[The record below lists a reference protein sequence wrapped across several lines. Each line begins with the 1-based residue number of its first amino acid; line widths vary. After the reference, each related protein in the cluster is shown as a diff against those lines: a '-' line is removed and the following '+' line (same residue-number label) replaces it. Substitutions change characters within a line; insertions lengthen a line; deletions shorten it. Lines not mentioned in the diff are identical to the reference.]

1 MADETIVTRYIVEG
15 DEALEDSIR
24 LRQITEE
31 VKKELIAAKQEGKS
45 SFADIAAAMKLAVQA
60 GVEYRKEVDA
70 IKASFQEFK
79 KTTIDPKAI
88 SAAQEEMK
96 EQIAEVRKEWRM
108 TVEATRTAI
117 REIVTAEK
125 QAAKEIEQTE
135 KGKAKLRNDAMREYV
150 RITRQGYG
158 VMSQAAKTYG
168 MEIDQIKQKIV
179 AVAKAQGV
187 SFNEAAQS
195 LKGFNVQDINVALGE
210 LNSQVKTTDEGLKIF
225 GRTIKGVGDIAN
237 LVFGTILGVG
247 AIQVLQRVV
256 QWITQSTQGAI
267 EFSQSVF
274 RLEVSTRALRRAGID
289 VTFKSA
295 AKQAEELGKKFGV
308 FTQKELIGGI
318 SNIQLLTRNFGFT
331 EKQMGQVAEASATLA
346 VLLGDDLNEAA
357 RKMALFMSSGYAESM
372 QRAGLAVNR
381 RVVEEK
387 AHALGI
393 RKSYLELTEQERAY
407 AALQVILEQVNPLT
421 EDAVDFQ
428 DTLAGKIR
436 AANAE
441 IQNQQDILGTK
452 LLPFNILWKKAL
464 VALVSVFSDVI
475 SGLERFSISL
485 WKGVIK
491 PIAAA
496 TLVFGRWK
504 EGIIKDMD
512 DIQKAITD
520 AFNIVDEELEKA
532 MIFDKFRLEDL
543 KVFDDKEPLGDTGNA
558 EKQAEQVKQIFMDMV
573 DEIDKA
579 MEDLKSRQDALARDL
594 ARDME
599 RMSRDNTRNI
609 QDIWSKFF
617 RRMEDIQTRYQQRI
631 ADAQSKYERQVEDE
645 QRKFALRREQIQ
657 EKQRERLLKIERDYQ
672 ERLRR
677 LREDFLF
684 SLEDAIRERDA
695 REVLQLVRRFKLE
708 KDRAKRERDNRMK
721 ELKEQGTAE
730 MRELARQQA
739 ERMAQLKRELEERIR
754 SIALAR
760 ARERE
765 DAKLARE
772 RALADEAEDY
782 RIRKEEREIRH
793 KEQMAEAEARYNER
807 LEKLAKALS
816 EEYDITEEMAGKI
829 RDLLMKEYGPGGT
842 AEQMYGYLIG
852 IIQTATAAIA
862 ESIARISQAYRSIP
876 TVKYTGAPGL
886 EGTTTPVVKY
896 TGDTSFQEGGTLVA
910 TKPTMA
916 MFGEVPEVVTF
927 TPINRIGTNE
937 GKVFGGTLPASARRD
952 GKIRL
957 EILLSS
963 GLEANI
969 IDNTL
974 SQAAVIVEKAMGLR

>member
-15 DEALEDSIR
+15 DEALEDSEK

-31 VKKELIAAKQEGKS
+31 VKKELAAARDEGKS
-45 SFADIAAAMKLAVQA
+45 MFSDIATAMKLAVQA
-60 GVEYRKEVDA
+60 GAEYRKEIEA
-70 IKASFQEFK
+70 IKEDFQEFK
-79 KTTIDPKAI
+79 KTTIDPTAI
-88 SAAQEEMK
+88 AAAQERMK

-108 TVEATRTAI
+108 TVEATKIAI
-117 REIVTAEK
+117 NEITTAEK
-125 QAAKEIEQTE
+125 QSVKIIQQIERQKDKT
-135 KGKAKLRNDAMREYV
+135 RRDAMREYV

-168 MEIDQIKQKIV
+168 MEIDKIKQKIV
-179 AVAKAQGV
+179 AMAKAQGV

-195 LKGFNVQDINVALGE
+195 LKGFNVQDINVALRE
-210 LNSQVKTTDEGLKIF
+210 LDGQTKETSEGFRLF
-225 GRTIKGVGDIAN
+225 GREIRGVGDIAG
-237 LVFGTILGVG
+237 LVFGTILGVS
-247 AIQVLQRVV
+247 AIQVLQNIV
-256 QWITQSTQGAI
+256 QWLTQSTQGAI
-267 EFSQSVF
+267 EFAQSIF

-318 SNIQLLTRNFGFT
+318 SNIQLLTRNFNFT
-331 EKQMGQVAEASATLA
+331 EEQMKQVAEASATLA

-393 RKSYLELTEQERAY
+393 RKSYLELTEQERAF
-407 AALQVILEQVNPLT
+407 AALQVVLEQVNPLT
-421 EDAVDFQ
+421 EDAVKFQ
-428 DTLAGKIR
+428 ESLAGQVR
-436 AANAE
+436 ETTAE
-441 IQNQQDILGTK
+441 LQTQQDVLGTK
-452 LLPFNILWKKAL
+452 LLPLKVAWTKIIVEL
-464 VALVSVFSDVI
+464 VEAYSWLVLQI
-475 SGLERFSISL
+475 ERVGISL
-485 WKGVIK
+485 RTYIMGPVNAIVDLYKAWEEG
-491 PIAAA
+491 
-496 TLVFGRWK
+496 TLRLANVS
-504 EGIIKDMD
+504 
-512 DIQKAITD
+512 
-520 AFNIVDEELEKA
+520 NIVADAINRTKEELMELAQFVGKED
-532 MIFDKFRLEDL
+532 ILEGL
-543 KVFDDKEPLGDTGNA
+543 RVFDDELPLGDISNV
-558 EKQAEQVKQIFMDMV
+558 EEQAEQVKQIVMDMI

-739 ERMAQLKRELEERIR
+739 ERMAQLKRELDERIR

-772 RALADEAEDY
+772 RALADEAEEY
-782 RIRKEEREIRH
+782 RIRKKEREIRH
-793 KEQMAEAEARYNER
+793 KEQMDEAEARYNER
-807 LEKLAKALS
+807 LEKLAEALS

-829 RDLLMKEYGPGGT
+829 RDLLMREYGPGGT
-842 AEQMYGYLIG
+842 AEQIYNYLIG
-852 IIQTATAAIA
+852 IIQNAAAAIS

-886 EGTTTPVVKY
+886 EGTTTPTVKY
-896 TGDTSFQEGGTLVA
+896 TGDTYQEGGTLVA
-910 TKPTMA
+910 TKPTIA

-957 EILLSS
+957 EILLSP
-963 GLEANI
+963 GLEAEIVDNSLGQLADI
-969 IDNTL
+969 IERVL
-974 SQAAVIVEKAMGLR
+974 PE